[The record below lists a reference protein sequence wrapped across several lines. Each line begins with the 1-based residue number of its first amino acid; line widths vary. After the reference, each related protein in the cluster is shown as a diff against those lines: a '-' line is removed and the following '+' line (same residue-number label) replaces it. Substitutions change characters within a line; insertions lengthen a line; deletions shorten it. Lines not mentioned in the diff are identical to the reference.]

1 MVKITI
7 HRVLAKIKTT
17 EKRFMSLMASG
28 VFVSSQI
35 GQSQVTLEG
44 RLVKDVTAEIRA
56 NYDSAVS
63 LLKNYEALKLA
74 VIRSNS
80 GITADTTG
88 IEETKVGGRN
98 MLVAEI
104 IAKQKYVMPFYK
116 KFMDVLS
123 AQYNKVI
130 NEIERRN
137 SRVHDNLVNV
147 LSGISNGSNEKLTE
161 AQVQSISETY
171 YANNSCFI
179 VDPLKVS
186 ETIRKLQ
193 KEYDEFLDEAD
204 SRLSEVNALK
214 IVEVDLDE

>member
-17 EKRFMSLMASG
+17 EKRFMSLMTSG
-28 VFVSSQI
+28 VFASWQI
-35 GQSQVTLEG
+35 GQSQMTPGGQSVQ
-44 RLVKDVTAEIRA
+44 DITAEIRA
-56 NYDSAVS
+56 NYDSAIS

-80 GITADTTG
+80 GITKDTTG
-88 IEETKVGGRN
+88 LEETKIGGRD

-116 KFMDVLS
+116 RFIDVLS
-123 AQYNKVI
+123 TQYNRVI
-130 NEIERRN
+130 GEIEKRN
-137 SRVHDNLVNV
+137 SRVHDNLGNV

-179 VDPLKVS
+179 VDPLKLS

-214 IVEVDLDE
+214 IVEVNLDE

>member
-17 EKRFMSLMASG
+17 EKRFMSLMTPG
-28 VFVSSQI
+28 VFASWQI
-35 GQSQVTLEG
+35 GQSQMTPGGQSVQ
-44 RLVKDVTAEIRA
+44 DITAEIRA
-56 NYDSAVS
+56 NYDSAIS

-80 GITADTTG
+80 GITKDTTG
-88 IEETKVGGRN
+88 LEETKIGGRD

-116 KFMDVLS
+116 RFIDVLS
-123 AQYNKVI
+123 TQYNRVI
-130 NEIERRN
+130 GEIEKRN
-137 SRVHDNLVNV
+137 SRVHDNLGNV

-179 VDPLKVS
+179 VDPLKLS

-214 IVEVDLDE
+214 IVEVNLDE

>member
-17 EKRFMSLMASG
+17 EKRFMSLMTSG
-28 VFVSSQI
+28 VFASWQI
-35 GQSQVTLEG
+35 GQSQMTPGGQSVQ
-44 RLVKDVTAEIRA
+44 DITAEIRA

-80 GITADTTG
+80 GITKDTVG
-88 IEETKVGGRN
+88 LEETKIGGRD

-116 KFMDVLS
+116 RFIDVLS
-123 AQYNKVI
+123 TQYNRVI
-130 NEIERRN
+130 GEIEKRN
-137 SRVHDNLVNV
+137 SRVHDNLGNV

-179 VDPLKVS
+179 VDPLKLS

-214 IVEVDLDE
+214 IVEVNLDE